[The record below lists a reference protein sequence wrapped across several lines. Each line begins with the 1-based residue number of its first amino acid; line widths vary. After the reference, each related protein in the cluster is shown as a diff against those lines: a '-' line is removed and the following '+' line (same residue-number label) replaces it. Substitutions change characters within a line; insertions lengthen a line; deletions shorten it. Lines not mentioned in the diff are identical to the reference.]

1 MKIELK
7 EITIRFLTEDYLND
21 DENGVTGCKGALN
34 IRPKY
39 QREFVYN
46 SKQQKSVIDTVR
58 KGFPLNTMYWVKNNE
73 GGYEVLDGQQRT
85 ISICEYVDGNFKVN
99 NQAFHNLEN
108 DEQEQILNYKLM
120 IYYCE
125 GDDKEKLDWF
135 ETINIAGE
143 KLTKQELRNAIYT
156 GPWLTSAKKH
166 FSKTGCPAYGLASN
180 YLKGSSIRQEYLET
194 AIKWI
199 SENKIEN
206 YMADHQVDANADKL
220 WRYFQDVIT
229 WTKSTFKVYRKDIIG
244 ADLGLLYNKYNEEVI
259 DADILEIEIKKLME
273 DEAVGSNKG
282 IYTYVLTGEEKYLN
296 IRGFNDKQ
304 KRKVYER
311 QNGICVK
318 CGKKF
323 ALNQMHADHV
333 KPWSKGGKTEIDN
346 CEMLCAKDNL
356 AKGNKGAFVQGKELT
371 LAEKITEA
379 IVEFNRLEEKYF
391 IAMRELYKPAKPFNT
406 HPDIVYYFK
415 GILRNKGFDRDISAL
430 ANTASQIELAKNG
443 ASHRWE
449 GKEATKLA
457 AIIAGIV
464 AIRSLELEKE

>member
-1 MKIELK
+1 
-7 EITIRFLTEDYLND
+7 
-21 DENGVTGCKGALN
+21 
-34 IRPKY
+34 
-39 QREFVYN
+39 
-46 SKQQKSVIDTVR
+46 
-58 KGFPLNTMYWVKNNE
+58 
-73 GGYEVLDGQQRT
+73 
-85 ISICEYVDGNFKVN
+85 
-99 NQAFHNLEN
+99 
-108 DEQEQILNYKLM
+108 
-120 IYYCE
+120 
-125 GDDKEKLDWF
+125 
-135 ETINIAGE
+135 
-143 KLTKQELRNAIYT
+143 
-156 GPWLTSAKKH
+156 
-166 FSKTGCPAYGLASN
+166 
-180 YLKGSSIRQEYLET
+180 
-194 AIKWI
+194 
-199 SENKIEN
+199 
-206 YMADHQVDANADKL
+206 
-220 WRYFQDVIT
+220 
-229 WTKSTFKVYRKDIIG
+229 
-244 ADLGLLYNKYNEEVI
+244 
-259 DADILEIEIKKLME
+259 ME
-273 DEAVGSNKG
+273 DESVGSNKG

-356 AKGNKGAFVQGKELT
+356 AKGNKGSFVQGKELT

-391 IAMRELYKPAKPFNT
+391 IAMRELYKPTKPFNT

-415 GILRNKGFDRDISAL
+415 GILKNKGFDRDVSTL

-464 AIRSLELEKE
+464 AIRGLELEEE